1 MLGLLFVYRKSRS
14 GPNSGIA
21 ETRCSIL
28 ETKNAEVCLPASLNG
43 VQYYVYYY
51 YHSLPVFVW
60 TTLCTYTMCWL
71 NRRCSQVTECPCGPS
86 KQSIGSQ
93 LCVKSVEVIAKYK
106 HKLNSPNCCWVTW
119 LWACLEILLN
129 VWWGS
134 SPGRTLDL
142 GMSTFGIMYKLKLI
156 FNIPFYAG
164 CNVMHA
170 CFWFV

>member
-1 MLGLLFVYRKSRS
+1 MLGLLFVYRRSRS

-28 ETKNAEVCLPASLNG
+28 ETKNAEVCLPASLNQF
-43 VQYYVYYY
+43 QYYVYYY

-93 LCVKSVEVIAKYK
+93 LCVRVLKSLQNISISWILQIVVGWLGFEVV
-106 HKLNSPNCCWVTW
+106 LNFSWMFGEVV
-119 LWACLEILLN
+119 LL
-129 VWWGS
+129 
-134 SPGRTLDL
+134 
-142 GMSTFGIMYKLKLI
+142 
-156 FNIPFYAG
+156 AG
-164 CNVMHA
+164 H
-170 CFWFV
+170 